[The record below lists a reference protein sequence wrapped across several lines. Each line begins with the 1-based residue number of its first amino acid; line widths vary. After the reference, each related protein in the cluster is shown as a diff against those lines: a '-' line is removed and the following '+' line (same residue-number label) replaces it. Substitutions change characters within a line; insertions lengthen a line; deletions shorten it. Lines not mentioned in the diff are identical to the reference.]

1 MQEDEET
8 GVAEVAGDYFSGASA
23 TSAVSG
29 EAQLRG
35 SAHGGES
42 GRARGR
48 ERRAQ
53 ADRHIFTYTRLSV
66 KLSWISWTQNDT
78 SIGWRLSTDVCV
90 LVKVSKL
97 SSG

>member
-1 MQEDEET
+1 MLVYEDEET
-8 GVAEVAGDYFSGASA
+8 GVAEVAGDYFPGASA
-23 TSAVSG
+23 TGAVSG

-78 SIGWRLSTDVCV
+78 SIG
-90 LVKVSKL
+90 
-97 SSG
+97 

>member
-1 MQEDEET
+1 MLVYEDEET
-8 GVAEVAGDYFSGASA
+8 GVAEVAGDYFPGASA
-23 TSAVSG
+23 TGAVSG

-42 GRARGR
+42 GRARARGR

-78 SIGWRLSTDVCV
+78 SIG
-90 LVKVSKL
+90 
-97 SSG
+97 